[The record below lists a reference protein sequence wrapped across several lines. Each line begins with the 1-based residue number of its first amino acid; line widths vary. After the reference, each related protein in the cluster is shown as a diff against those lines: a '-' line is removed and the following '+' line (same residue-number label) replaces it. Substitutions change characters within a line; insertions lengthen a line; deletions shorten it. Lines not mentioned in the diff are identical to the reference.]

1 MWHPEVLDELG
12 GILGWTAPPVAH
24 ASACCGELQLAV
36 LRSMRHRAAC
46 SETYARLYN
55 TVHWLGGKKTCLQ
68 TAFEKKTPSPAG
80 RTMDI
85 PGTREGRLD
94 GTAPQPS
101 RDRRERPRIQFV
113 RFGLPGTAGA
123 ILSRLLRHAPR
134 PAVWDKL

>member
-1 MWHPEVLDELG
+1 
-12 GILGWTAPPVAH
+12 
-24 ASACCGELQLAV
+24 
-36 LRSMRHRAAC
+36 MRHRAAC

-123 ILSRLLRHAPR
+123 ILSRLLRHAHDPLCGTSFSLSFPR
-134 PAVWDKL
+134 LSEDFLTTVFPLWDKL